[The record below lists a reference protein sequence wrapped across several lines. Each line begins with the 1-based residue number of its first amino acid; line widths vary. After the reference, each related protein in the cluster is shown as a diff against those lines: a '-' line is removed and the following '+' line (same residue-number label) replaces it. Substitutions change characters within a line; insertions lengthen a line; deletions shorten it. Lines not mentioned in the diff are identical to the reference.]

1 MAKAWEAAH
10 YVGVAMTTIEIPR
23 PLHYLWHAMLI
34 DGLITLAL
42 GALILGWP
50 KISILAA
57 ATLLGIYL
65 LVSGVAE
72 IIFAFSL
79 HASTPSRVLLF
90 VTGALSVVLGILS
103 LRHFGDSYAVLLLA
117 IWIGV
122 GFLFQGVAETA
133 TAISYRD
140 LPGRGWHIFFGVV
153 SVAAGLIVL
162 AWPFGSIVMLA
173 FFAGAWLLVIGVFEI
188 VAALSTRHDLKKVE
202 SRVSEVFEPAPHR
215 VG

>member
-1 MAKAWEAAH
+1 
-10 YVGVAMTTIEIPR
+10 MTTIEIPR
-23 PLHYLWHAMLI
+23 PLQHLWRAMLVS
-34 DGLITLAL
+34 GLTTLVL
-42 GALILGWP
+42 GVLVLVWP
-50 KISILAA
+50 KISILTA

-72 IIFAFSL
+72 IIFALSL
-79 HASTPSRVLLF
+79 HVSIPSRVLLF

-103 LRHFGDSYAVLLLA
+103 LRHFGDAYAVLLLA

-153 SVAAGLIVL
+153 SMAAGFVVL
-162 AWPFGSIVMLA
+162 AWPFDSIVMLA
-173 FFAGAWLLVIGVFEI
+173 FVAGAWLLVIGVFKI

-202 SRVSEVFEPAPHR
+202 GRVSEVFEPTPNR
-215 VG
+215 VA

>member
-1 MAKAWEAAH
+1 
-10 YVGVAMTTIEIPR
+10 MTTIEIPR
-23 PLHYLWHAMLI
+23 PLQYLWRAMLVS
-34 DGLITLAL
+34 GLTTLVL
-42 GALILGWP
+42 GVLVLCWP
-50 KISILAA
+50 KISILTA

-72 IIFAFSL
+72 IIFALSL
-79 HASTPSRVLLF
+79 HVSIPSRVLLF

-103 LRHFGDSYAVLLLA
+103 LRHFGDAYAVLLLA

-153 SVAAGLIVL
+153 SMAAGFIVL
-162 AWPFGSIVMLA
+162 AWPFDSIVMLA
-173 FFAGAWLLVIGVFEI
+173 FVAGAWLVVIGVFKI

-202 SRVSEVFEPAPHR
+202 GRVSEVFEPTPNR
-215 VG
+215 VA

>member
-1 MAKAWEAAH
+1 
-10 YVGVAMTTIEIPR
+10 MTTIETPR
-23 PLHYLWHAMLI
+23 PLKYLWQAMLLT
-34 DGLITLAL
+34 GVMTLIL

-50 KISILAA
+50 KISILTA

-72 IIFAFSL
+72 MVFGVSL
-79 HASTPSRVLLF
+79 HVSAPYRVLLF
-90 VTGALSVVLGILS
+90 ITGALSIVLGILS
-103 LRHFGDSYAVLLLA
+103 LRHFGDRYAVLLLA

-153 SVAAGLIVL
+153 SVAAGVIVL
-162 AWPFGSIVMLA
+162 AWPFDSIVMLA
-173 FFAGAWLLVIGVFEI
+173 YVAGAWLVVIGIFEI
-188 VAALSTRHDLKKVE
+188 VAALSTRSDLKTVE
-202 SRVSEVFEPAPHR
+202 RRASQVFEPAP
-215 VG
+215 